1 MTHLFRLRRFNQ
13 YVRVCSNIVTIS
25 ANSSFQAL
33 VNNTT
38 SSLSDD
44 EWQISFLSFA
54 VATWST
60 DHVNTP
66 SRAKVPLAAC
76 HRMGQPFISV
86 CSQTDS
92 DYPLTFFLF
101 FFFPRWKQSNESVII
116 RDFIFLY
123 YLFFYFKKRFDYLS
137 LQLQYDVE
145 FPQITSTKIFHT
157 TISATTRYY

>member
-123 YLFFYFKKRFDYLS
+123 YLFFLF
-137 LQLQYDVE
+137 
-145 FPQITSTKIFHT
+145 
-157 TISATTRYY
+157 